1 MQSYKD
7 ILTGVLKHNV
17 LEDGSLLMRPTR
29 SGNVVSAF
37 DFKFKHNMQEGF
49 PAVTTKKLQFNA
61 VIGELLWFLAG
72 KTDLDSLRHYSNI
85 EDGEWTIWT
94 QDAERFGGEGNKELG
109 KIYGSQWRNF
119 GGDDF
124 EQGVDQIKNL
134 IHSLKYDPTSRYHIV
149 SAWNP
154 NVIHEI
160 ALPSCHMFFQ
170 CYVDIDQHGYKYL
183 DLKWYQR
190 SVDSFLGLPFN
201 IASYGALL
209 VFLAKLSGCMPRWLI
224 GDLGDTHIYEQHLP
238 QVQTLLAREPLALPA
253 FKFPRFTSLEELLS
267 YTANDF
273 HLINYENHGI
283 LKGKLTVGAEGEN
296 NEAQS
301 PESSEGD

>member
-1 MQSYKD
+1 MHNYQN
-7 ILTGVLKHNV
+7 ILRSVLLHNK
-17 LEDGSLLMRPTR
+17 LDDGSFLMRETR

-37 DFKFKHNMQEGF
+37 DYKFKHNMQHGF

-94 QDAERFGGEGNKELG
+94 QDAERYGGKGNKELG
-109 KIYGSQWRNF
+109 AIYGAQWRNF
-119 GGDDF
+119 GGDRYAV
-124 EQGVDQIKNL
+124 GTDQIKSL
-134 IHSLKYDPTSRYHIV
+134 ISGLTNNPESRYHVV

-170 CYVDIDQHGYKYL
+170 CYVDIDEHGYKYL

-209 VFLAKLSGCMPRWLI
+209 VFLAKLTGCQPRYLI
-224 GDLGDTHIYEQHLP
+224 GDLGDTHIYEQHLE
-238 QVQTLLAREPLALPA
+238 QVQTVLDREPLELPS
-253 FKFPRFTSLEELLS
+253 FKFPRFTSLDELLG
-267 YTANDF
+267 YTAKDF
-273 HLINYENHGI
+273 HLVNYKHHGV
-283 LKGKLTVGAEGEN
+283 LRGKLTVGADDEQSEG
-296 NEAQS
+296 QS
-301 PESSEGD
+301 PEVCEGD